1 VKPYSFEGGI
11 MKTNKRRLIPF
22 SIVLIIALLACG
34 PGAAPATP
42 DLHELETNVANTLT
56 AMSPGGLGMDST
68 PLPGSLPSDTPV
80 VPTVPALPG
89 ASDTPGVPCDKVTFV
104 SETIPDGTDFAP
116 SAAFTKTW
124 RVRNTGTCTWNT
136 SYAIVF
142 DHGDSLSAPAA
153 VAFPGVVAPGQE
165 VDLSLNMTAPASPGT
180 FESFW
185 KFRNASGV
193 IFVTNPFSA
202 KIDVVAPTMTM
213 TPTLNWGII
222 ITIGPIFILK
232 TTQQVYQ
239 QETIPAGT
247 TGNATIACP
256 GSSIVTGG
264 GFALGSNMF
273 AYTTNMDGNGWRTYV
288 KNNSGSSQL
297 LNSYAICLSNSGGTT
312 SQVYAQV
319 RAPANDIGN
328 AFVAC
333 PAGSVV
339 TGGGYASNLNLT
351 VYNSSKSGNGWQ
363 VYAKNNVGSGQ
374 LLNAY
379 AICLAG
385 TSATTSQVLAQSSVA
400 GSSTGVTEATCPS
413 GSLLTG
419 GGFAG
424 NTNLLI
430 YNTSMKSGDTKTWQ
444 TYARNLVGSS
454 STLNSYAICTSFP

>member
-1 VKPYSFEGGI
+1 MRS
-11 MKTNKRRLIPF
+11 NHRRLIPF
-22 SIVLIIALLACG
+22 SIAIIIALLACG

-56 AMSPGGLGMDST
+56 ALSPGEVATDATL
-68 PLPGSLPSDTPV
+68 LPGVIPSDTPV
-80 VPTVPALPG
+80 VPTLPALPA
-89 ASDTPGVPCDKVTFV
+89 ASETPGVACDKATFV
-104 SETIPDGTDFAP
+104 SETVPDGTDFAP
-116 SAAFTKTW
+116 STAFTKTW

-165 VDLSLNMTAPASPGT
+165 VDLSLNMVAPAAPGT
-180 FESFW
+180 YESFW

-193 IFVTNPFSA
+193 IFVANPFSA
-202 KIDVVAPTMTM
+202 KIDVISATATMTM

-232 TTQQVYQ
+232 SVQQVYK
-239 QETIPAGT
+239 QESIPAGT

-264 GFALGSNMF
+264 GFALGSDMF
-273 AYTTNMDGNGWRTYV
+273 AYTMAKDGNGWQTYA

-312 SQVYAQV
+312 SQVFAQV
-319 RAPANDIGN
+319 TAPGNDIGH
-328 AFVAC
+328 AVVAC

-351 VYNSSKSGNGWQ
+351 VYNSSKNGNGWE
-363 VYAKNNVGSGQ
+363 VYAKNNSGSGQ

-379 AICLAG
+379 AMCLAG
-385 TSATTSQVLAQSSVA
+385 TSATSSVIVAQNSIA
-400 GSSTGVTEATCPS
+400 GSSTGVVNATCPS

-424 NTNLLI
+424 STDLLI
-430 YNTSMKSGDTKTWQ
+430 YNTSMKSDDNKTWQ
-444 TYARNLVGSS
+444 TYARNLVGSGKL
-454 STLNSYAICTSFP
+454 LNSYAICTTFP

>member
-1 VKPYSFEGGI
+1 
-11 MKTNKRRLIPF
+11 MKSKNHRLILF
-22 SIVLIIALLACG
+22 SIAVIIALLACG

-56 AMSPGGLGMDST
+56 AMSGVGVITDST
-68 PLPGSLPSDTPV
+68 PPPGVLPSDTPV
-80 VPTVPALPG
+80 VPTVPALP
-89 ASDTPGVPCDKVTFV
+89 AVSDTPTLPCDKATFV

-165 VDLSLNMTAPASPGT
+165 VDLSLNMFAPAAPGT
-180 FESFW
+180 YESFW

-193 IFVTNPFSA
+193 IFVANPFFA
-202 KIDVVAPTMTM
+202 QIDVVTPTATFTM
-213 TPTLNWGII
+213 TPTFNFGII

-232 TTQQVYQ
+232 TTQQVFK
-239 QETIPAGT
+239 QESVAAGA
-247 TGNATIACP
+247 TGSATIACP
-256 GSSIVTGG
+256 GSSIITGG
-264 GFALGSNMF
+264 GFALGNSMF
-273 AYTTNMDGNGWRTYV
+273 TYTTSMEGNGWRTYA
-288 KNNSGSSQL
+288 KNDAVSSQL

-312 SQVYAQV
+312 SQVFAQV
-319 RAPANDIGN
+319 TAPANAVGN
-328 AFVAC
+328 AVVAC

-339 TGGGYASNLNLT
+339 TGGGYASNLNFT
-351 VYNSSKSGNGWQ
+351 VYNSSMIGNGWQ
-363 VYAKNNVGSGQ
+363 VFARNNSGTGQ

-385 TSATTSQVLAQSSVA
+385 TSATSSQVFAQSSIA
-400 GSSTGVTEATCPS
+400 SNSTGVTEATCPS

-424 NTNLLI
+424 NTNMLI

-444 TYARNLVGSS
+444 TYARNPTGSNQL
-454 STLNSYAICTSFP
+454 LNSYAICTTFP

>member
-1 VKPYSFEGGI
+1 
-11 MKTNKRRLIPF
+11 MKTNQRRLIPF
-22 SIVLIIALLACG
+22 SIAIIIVLLACG

-56 AMSPGGLGMDST
+56 ALSPGQVLTDST
-68 PLPGSLPSDTPV
+68 PLPGVLPSDTPV

-89 ASDTPGVPCDKVTFV
+89 ATNTPLVACDKVTFV

-180 FESFW
+180 YESFW

-193 IFVTNPFSA
+193 IFVTYPFSA
-202 KIDVVAPTMTM
+202 KIDVIAPTMTM
-213 TPTLNWGII
+213 TPTIDWGII

-232 TTQQVYQ
+232 TVQQVFK
-239 QETIPAGT
+239 QESISSGS
-247 TGNATIACP
+247 TGNAYITCP

-264 GFALGSNMF
+264 GFALGSDMIAN
-273 AYTTNMDGNGWRTYV
+273 TTSMDGNGWRTYA

-312 SQVYAQV
+312 SQVFAQV
-319 RAPANDIGN
+319 TAPANEIGN
-328 AFVAC
+328 AVVAC

-339 TGGGYASNLNLT
+339 TGGGYASNLNFT

-363 VYAKNNVGSGQ
+363 VYARNNSGSGQ

-385 TSATTSQVLAQSSVA
+385 TSATTSQVGAQSTIS
-400 GSSTGVTEATCPS
+400 GSSTGSTSATCPS

-424 NTNLLI
+424 STDLLI
-430 YNTSMKSGDTKTWQ
+430 YNTSMAGDSKSWN
-444 TYARNLVGSS
+444 TYARNLTGVNKL
-454 STLNSYAICTSFP
+454 LNSYAICTTFP